1 MHLNAIL
8 DIKQT
13 IAAIL
18 KDAADKA
25 RQEGKLPPVELPE
38 ITVERPQK
46 SGHGDYAS
54 PVAMKLAR
62 AIGKN
67 PLAIAQAI
75 ADYVKLTPELAS
87 VTVAPP
93 GFINFTLTSAWLDQQ
108 VEDIL
113 AAGETFGDI
122 DSGKGQSIQ
131 VEFVSANPTG
141 PLHVGH
147 GRGAVL
153 GSTLANIL
161 EAAGYNVEKEYYIN
175 DAGNQM
181 SAFYRSLYAR
191 YQQACG
197 VEAEMPQEG
206 YFGQYVIDL
215 ARSLKDE
222 EGDRF
227 LSLPADEGA
236 GALGKIGVT
245 RMLGLIRQDL
255 SRLGV
260 DYDCWFSEQS
270 LFDNGQFPKVM
281 NMLRQDGHIAE
292 KEGATWFVSSALGED
307 KDNVVIRSTGTPT
320 YFGTDIAYHYNKF
333 VERSFDRVIDIWGA
347 DHQGHVSR
355 MGAVMQALGLE
366 PARLKVIIAQLI
378 TLKRGGESV
387 RVSKRTGD
395 MITLTD
401 VIDEVGVDA
410 CRFFFLARSADS
422 QMDFDLDLAKKE
434 SSENPVYYVQYAHA
448 RIASILRLAEEEGL
462 DYADGDVSLL
472 KDEAE
477 LALIRLMLQLPEIV
491 EYSARTLEPQNLPHY
506 AQELANGFHS
516 FYKLCRVV
524 AKENPAQSKARL
536 KLVAAAKIVLARN
549 LGLMGMN
556 APETM

>member
-1 MHLNAIL
+1 LNGIL
-8 DIKQT
+8 EVKQNL
-13 IAAIL
+13 INIL
-18 KDAADKA
+18 KDAAGKA
-25 RQEGKLPPVELPE
+25 IQAGELPQIALPD
-38 ITVERPQK
+38 ITVERPQDPA
-46 SGHGDYAS
+46 HGDYAS
-54 PVAMKLAR
+54 SLPLKLAR
-62 AIGKN
+62 TIGKN
-67 PLAIAQAI
+67 PMGIARSLAKFVQVPGKI
-75 ADYVKLTPELAS
+75 AS
-87 VTVAPP
+87 VDVAPP
-93 GFINFTLTSAWLDQQ
+93 GFINFTLSANWLSGQ
-108 VEDIL
+108 VEEIL
-113 AAGETFGDI
+113 TSGENFGDI
-122 DSGKGQSIQ
+122 QMGSGATVQ

-181 SAFYRSLYAR
+181 SAFFNSLYAR

-197 VEAEMPQEG
+197 RDVEMPQEG

-215 ARSLKDE
+215 ARDIKTE
-222 EGDRF
+222 FGDRF
-227 LSLPADEGA
+227 IKLPADKAAVEI
-236 GALGKIGVT
+236 GKIGVT
-245 RMLGLIRQDL
+245 RMLGLIRQEL

-281 NMLRQDGHIAE
+281 GILREAGYLVE
-292 KEGATWFVSSALGED
+292 KEGAVWFASTALGEN
-307 KDNVVIRSTGTPT
+307 KDNVVVRSSGVAT

-333 VERSFDRVIDIWGA
+333 VERGFDRVIDIWGS

-355 MGAVMQALGLE
+355 MGAVMSGLGLD
-366 PARLKVIIAQLI
+366 PARLRVIISQLV

-395 MITLTD
+395 MITLSD
-401 VIDEVGVDA
+401 VIDEVGADA

-422 QMDFDLDLAKKE
+422 QMDFDLELAKKE

-448 RIASILRLAEEEGL
+448 RIASLLKLAKDEGL
-462 DYADGDVSLL
+462 DYSDGDVGMLS
-472 KDEAE
+472 EEPE
-477 LALIRLMLQLPEIV
+477 LSLIRLMFQLPEIV
-491 EYSARTLEPQNLPHY
+491 EFAARTLEPHNLPHY
-506 AQELANGFHS
+506 AQDLATAFHS
-516 FYKLCRVV
+516 FYKQCRVV
-524 AKENPAQSKARL
+524 AKENPEQSKARL
-536 KLVAAAKIVLARN
+536 KLVAAAKVVLAKT
-549 LGLMGMN
+549 LGLMGMS